1 MERIRVGGGGMTR
14 WVQLT
19 GSQSERLHGALLSLF
34 DADGLERLLFFRLD
48 VSLYS
53 VVARGSTEDVL
64 FHLLRKAAQQGWLD
78 DLLLAASEARP
89 SHPVLEGLKTELG
102 LGKSVM
108 AADASPLEAFVKG
121 VGGLLD
127 PEVFRTRLAT
137 AEAAVCR
144 ISYPRPDGKTLG
156 GTGFLVGP
164 DLVMTNYHVMKYVV
178 AGQVAPGAVTVLF
191 DYKLDSNGNTVN
203 AGHLA
208 RLAGDWLIDCSP
220 YSASDLQ
227 PLPVVPDTPNDE
239 LDYALIRL
247 GARIGCQP
255 VPSNVPGKPAG
266 GAANDDPPRG
276 WLTVPA
282 SPVSV
287 APDAPLLILQHPE
300 VGMMKLAWDPNSVMA
315 VNKSGTRLRH
325 STPTLPGSS
334 GSPCFD
340 ASFNVVALHH
350 AGDPAE
356 TNEVPANYNQAIP
369 MPAIVSLLSTRQR
382 DQALRGQCS

>member
-1 MERIRVGGGGMTR
+1 MTR

-19 GSQSERLHGALLSLF
+19 GAQSERLNGALLSLF
-34 DADGLERLLFFRLD
+34 EADSLERLLLFRLD
-48 VSLYS
+48 VILSN
-53 VVARGSTEDVL
+53 VVAPGPTEEVVFRL
-64 FHLLRKAAQQGWLD
+64 VRKATQEGWLD

-89 SHPVLEGLKTELG
+89 RHPVLEGLKTELG

-108 AADASPLEAFVKG
+108 VADAGSLEAFVQG
-121 VGGLLD
+121 VGGLFD

-144 ISYPRPDGKTLG
+144 ISYPRPDGRTVG

-164 DLVMTNYHVMKYVV
+164 DVVMTNYHVMKYVV

-208 RLAGDWLIDCSP
+208 QLADEWCIDRSP
-220 YSASDLQ
+220 YSATDLQ
-227 PLPVVPDTPNDE
+227 PLPNVPDTPDNE

-247 GARIGCQP
+247 GAKIGCQP
-255 VPSNVPGKPAG
+255 VPSNVPGKAAG
-266 GAANDDPPRG
+266 GSAKGDPPRG

-282 SPVSV
+282 PPVSV
-287 APDAPLLILQHPE
+287 APNAPLLILQHPE
-300 VGMMKLAWDPNSVMA
+300 VGMMKLAWDPNSVLA
-315 VNKSGTRLRH
+315 VNNSGTRLRH
-325 STPTLPGSS
+325 STATLPGSS

-369 MPAIVSLLSTRQR
+369 MPAIVSLLNAHQR
-382 DQALRGQCS
+382 GQALRGQCS

>member
-1 MERIRVGGGGMTR
+1 MTR

-19 GSQSERLHGALLSLF
+19 GSQSERLNSALLSLF
-34 DADGLERLLFFRLD
+34 GADSLERLLFFRLD
-48 VSLYS
+48 VVLYNI
-53 VVARGSTEDVL
+53 VARGSTEDVVFSL
-64 FHLLRKAAQQGWLD
+64 VRKATQEGWLD
-78 DLLLAASEARP
+78 DLLLTASEARP

-102 LGKSVM
+102 LGKSVKV
-108 AADASPLEAFVKG
+108 ADADALEAFVQG
-121 VGGLLD
+121 VGGLID

-144 ISYPRPDGKTLG
+144 ISYPRPDGRILG

-164 DLVMTNYHVMKYVV
+164 DMVMTNYHVMKYVV
-178 AGQVAPGAVTVLF
+178 AGQVSPGAVTVLF

-203 AGHLA
+203 TGHPAQLA
-208 RLAGDWLIDCSP
+208 DEWCIDHSP
-220 YSASDLQ
+220 NSATDLQ
-227 PLPVVPDTPNDE
+227 PLPNVPDTPDDE

-255 VPSNVPGKPAG
+255 VPSNVPGKAVNGAAG
-266 GAANDDPPRG
+266 GDPPRG

-282 SPVSV
+282 LPVSV
-287 APDAPLLILQHPE
+287 APNAPLLILQHPE
-300 VGMMKLAWDPNSVMA
+300 VGMMKLAWDPNSVIA
-315 VNKSGTRLRH
+315 VNGSGTRIRH
-325 STPTLPGSS
+325 STATLPGSS

-356 TNEVPANYNQAIP
+356 TNEIPANYNQAIP
-369 MPAIVSLLSTRQR
+369 MPAIVSLLNTRQR